1 MIDVRKALAAIAKHR
16 GDAIMV
22 TTQLAGREW
31 GNHTQNPKLDLFMVG
46 CMGKASSTALG
57 LALALPERKVVVLD
71 GDGSLLMNLGSLVTI
86 ANQKPN
92 LIHFVFENG
101 VYETT
106 GSQPVPGEGTLDF
119 ARMAAGA
126 GYAHVYDLDDEA
138 SLEPQIAEA
147 MATTGPTFVRLR
159 VTEVGGRGPSLPRP
173 REGVR
178 ILMAAL
184 ADGQ

>member
-22 TTQLAGREW
+22 TTQMAGREW
-31 GNHTQNPKLDLFMVG
+31 GNYTTNPKLDLFMVG

-57 LALALPERKVVVLD
+57 IALAKPERRVVVID
-71 GDGSLLMNLGSLVTI
+71 GDGSILMNLGSLVTI

-92 LIHFVFENG
+92 LVHFVFENG
-101 VYETT
+101 IYETT
-106 GSQPVPGEGTLDF
+106 GGQPVPGEGTFDL
-119 ARMAAGA
+119 ARMASGA
-126 GYAHVYDLDDEA
+126 GYAHMYDLEDEEG
-138 SLEPQIAEA
+138 LEPQIAEA
-147 MATTGPTFVRLR
+147 MATSGPTFVRLR
-159 VTEVGGRGPSLPRP
+159 VTEVGGRGPALPRP

-184 ADGQ
+184 AEGQ